1 MIYDR
6 KEDLFSHSN
15 AQPKDIE
22 TIEDSI
28 WNKIH
33 KLKT

>member
-6 KEDLFSHSN
+6 TEDLFSNSN

-22 TIEDSI
+22 TSKDSV
-28 WNKIH
+28 
-33 KLKT
+33 LK